1 MRLGKEKSGNRLAV
15 KTKQG
20 DLYRVDYYIA
30 NQLDD
35 TVLYPSEERMEQGVR
50 QFINGYEQPDS
61 EVYAKLTMA
70 KPINKYG
77 DTDDSS
83 RE

>member
-1 MRLGKEKSGNRLAV
+1 MRLGKEQSGNRLAV
-15 KTKQG
+15 KTKNG

-35 TVLYPSEERMEQGVR
+35 TVLYPSEKQMEKGVA
-50 QFINGYEQPDS
+50 QFINGYEREDS

-70 KPINKYG
+70 KPINPYG
-77 DTDDSS
+77 DTEDSS

>member
-1 MRLGKEKSGNRLAV
+1 MRLGKEQSGNRLAI
-15 KTKQG
+15 KTKNG

-35 TVLYPSEERMEQGVR
+35 TVLYPSEERMNQAVGE
-50 QFINGYEQPDS
+50 FINGYEKPDS

-70 KPINKYG
+70 KPINPYG
-77 DTDDSS
+77 DTEDSS

>member
-1 MRLGKEKSGNRLAV
+1 MRLGKEQSGNRLAI
-15 KTKQG
+15 KTKNG

-35 TVLYPSEERMEQGVR
+35 TVLYPSEERMNQGVR
-50 QFINGYEQPDS
+50 EFVNGYERPDS

-70 KPINKYG
+70 KPVNPYG
-77 DTDDSS
+77 DTEDSS

>member
-1 MRLGKEKSGNRLAV
+1 MRLGKEQSGNRLAI
-15 KTKQG
+15 KTKNG

-35 TVLYPSEERMEQGVR
+35 TVLYPSKERMNQGVR
-50 QFINGYEQPDS
+50 EFVNGYERPDS
-61 EVYAKLTMA
+61 EVYAKLTAA
-70 KPINKYG
+70 KTINVYG

>member
-15 KTKQG
+15 KTKNG

-35 TVLYPSEERMEQGVR
+35 TVLYPSEERMNQGVR
-50 QFINGYEQPDS
+50 EFVNGYERPDS

-70 KPINKYG
+70 KPVNLYG
-77 DTDDSS
+77 DTEDSS

>member
-1 MRLGKEKSGNRLAV
+1 MRIGKESSGNRVAV

-35 TVLYPSEERMEQGVR
+35 TVLYPSEERMEQGVT
-50 QFINGYEQPDS
+50 QFINGFEKPDS

-70 KPINKYG
+70 KPINPYG

>member
-1 MRLGKEKSGNRLAV
+1 MRLGKEQSGNRLAV

-35 TVLYPSEERMEQGVR
+35 TVLYPSEERMNQGVR
-50 QFINGYEQPDS
+50 EFVNGYERPDS

-70 KPINKYG
+70 KPVNLYG
-77 DTDDSS
+77 DTEDSS

>member
-15 KTKQG
+15 KTKNG

-35 TVLYPSEERMEQGVR
+35 TVLYPSEERMDQGVR
-50 QFINGYEQPDS
+50 EFVNGYERPDS

-70 KPINKYG
+70 KPVNLYG
-77 DTDDSS
+77 DTEDSS